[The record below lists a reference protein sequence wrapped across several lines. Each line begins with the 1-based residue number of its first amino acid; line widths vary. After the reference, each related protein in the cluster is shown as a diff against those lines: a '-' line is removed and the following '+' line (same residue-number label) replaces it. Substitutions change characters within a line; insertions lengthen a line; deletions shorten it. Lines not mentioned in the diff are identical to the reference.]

1 MPVLILTTYFLKSK
15 IKSMKRRIHSIFSV
29 TAILVAMIAVMA
41 SCSNKQADIGSK
53 SVVVDTAGLAQFQ
66 AWKNQQNQL
75 ALATP
80 VKSSIKSARTV
91 KSTAGTTKTGSL
103 STTTQSPAKAKP
115 TGWSKAAKGAVI
127 GAAGGA
133 VAGAVINK
141 RNRAVG
147 AAIGGV
153 AGGVIGYG
161 VGRHLDKKDRR
172 Y

>member
-1 MPVLILTTYFLKSK
+1 
-15 IKSMKRRIHSIFSV
+15 MKRSILSIFST
-29 TAILVAMIAVMA
+29 TAVLVAMIVVMA
-41 SCSNKQADIGSK
+41 SCSSKQADIGDK

-66 AWKNQQNQL
+66 AWKAQQNQL
-75 ALATP
+75 ALAAISTP
-80 VKSSIKSARTV
+80 VKSYASRTV

-161 VGRHLDKKDRR
+161 VGRHLDKKDGR

>member
-1 MPVLILTTYFLKSK
+1 MKQRIL
-15 IKSMKRRIHSIFSV
+15 SIFSV
-29 TAILVAMIAVMA
+29 TAILVAMMAIMA
-41 SCSNKQADIGSK
+41 SCGTKQANVGDK
-53 SVVVDTAGLAQFQ
+53 SVVITDTTGLAQFQ
-66 AWKNQQNQL
+66 AWKAQQNQL
-75 ALATP
+75 AYAAMNTP
-80 VKSSIKSARTV
+80 VRSAAVPSSSTKRTV
-91 KSTAGTTKTGSL
+91 KSTAGATKTGSM
-103 STTTQSPAKAKP
+103 STSTQYPAKTKP
-115 TGWSKAAKGAVI
+115 KGWSKAAKGAVI

-161 VGRHLDKKDRR
+161 VGRHLDKKDGR

>member
-1 MPVLILTTYFLKSK
+1 
-15 IKSMKRRIHSIFSV
+15 MKKRIHSIFSV
-29 TAILVAMIAVMA
+29 TAILIAMIAVMT
-41 SCSNKQADIGSK
+41 SCSNKQADIGDK
-53 SVVVDTAGLAQFQ
+53 SVVADTVGLAQFQ
-66 AWKNQQNQL
+66 AWKAQQNQL
-75 ALATP
+75 ALATISTP
-80 VKSSIKSARTV
+80 VRSSTKTSTASRTV
-91 KSTAGTTKTGSL
+91 KSTAGATKTGSL

-161 VGRHLDKKDRR
+161 VGRHLDKKDGR

>member
-1 MPVLILTTYFLKSK
+1 
-15 IKSMKRRIHSIFSV
+15 MKRSILSIFSL
-29 TAILVAMIAVMA
+29 TAVLVAMIAVMA
-41 SCSNKQADIGSK
+41 SCSNKRADIGDK
-53 SVVVDTAGLAQFQ
+53 SVIVDTAGLAQFQ
-66 AWKNQQNQL
+66 TWKAQQNQL
-75 ALATP
+75 ALATTSTP
-80 VKSSIKSARTV
+80 AKSSTNSSTARRTV
-91 KSTAGTTKTGSL
+91 KPTAGTSKTGSM
-103 STTTQSPAKAKP
+103 STSTQYPAKAKP

-161 VGRHLDKKDRR
+161 VGRHLDKKDGR

>member
-1 MPVLILTTYFLKSK
+1 
-15 IKSMKRRIHSIFSV
+15 MKRSILSIFSV
-29 TAILVAMIAVMA
+29 TAILVAMMAVMT
-41 SCSNKQADIGSK
+41 SCGNKQTDIGDK
-53 SVVVDTAGLAQFQ
+53 SVMAPVDTIGLAQFQ
-66 AWKNQQNQL
+66 AWKAQQNQL
-75 ALATP
+75 ALASISTP
-80 VKSSIKSARTV
+80 VKTSATS
-91 KSTAGTTKTGSL
+91 STARRSVKPLAGAPKTGSM
-103 STTTQSPAKAKP
+103 STSTQYPAKTKP
-115 TGWSKAAKGAVI
+115 KGWSKAAKGAVI

-161 VGRHLDKKDRR
+161 VGRHIDKKDGR